1 VAISV
6 AIVAMTAHALKGDEA
21 RCLEAGMDGYVSKPV
36 LAPQLYAA
44 MEKVMG
50 KELVGNS
57 R

>member
-1 VAISV
+1 M